1 MSVSQSNGNQP
12 RKLVNRRQHPVITQ
26 DKGATGSVVDK
37 PAVTAGSPSQLPPVD
52 AGKANLVVVTKTP
65 EDTPPPLKPLQPFLD
80 SIGTDASQGD
90 KAGGDIE
97 IQRPAKNP
105 KDKPAAVSEDAFE
118 AGKVMVGK
126 QRPPAPKP
134 IESDFGE
141 GVYTAVDKTTGRL
154 LPLDRDPPVQKVV
167 QLPRS
172 LVKAEATPCPMG
184 EIVDQLYKD
193 KEDATKKA
201 LSSSQSGLSLNP
213 ATPPKPDTS
222 QDEKIAL
229 QTQIEY
235 HLDDI
240 EFMQK
245 MERRTAAL
253 IKQYP
258 KSKAIAEL
266 KKNHQ
271 LAADQAIAM
280 AYQVKEYQQA
290 YAEKYDLPT
299 EPLKKDVEKLAK
311 QGQGGKLGP
320 QPAPKQLLQKPVER
334 TDHGG
339 GTKGL
344 KERYKKENPLPVDTS
359 HESDNAAEE
368 SESEID
374 LLAPLK
380 EPPVKRTKKD
390 AEPPLDDDAKI
401 GKGHKKKH
409 LQRQESVVKIPA
421 YDDHDLDPPNH
432 KNGDDATLND
442 LDDLLD
448 HLKQDAT
455 S

>member
-1 MSVSQSNGNQP
+1 MAIPLSLSKTP
-12 RKLVNRRQHPVITQ
+12 RKLERKYQQPTVPKDNGVATKSVNKSAPT
-26 DKGATGSVVDK
+26 
-37 PAVTAGSPSQLPPVD
+37 PESPNQLPPVD
-52 AGKANLVVVTKTP
+52 QGKANLLVVTQAPDDATLS
-65 EDTPPPLKPLQPFLD
+65 LKPQQPFLD
-80 SIGTDASQGD
+80 NIGTDASQGD
-90 KAGGDIE
+90 KAGGDI
-97 IQRPAKNP
+97 QPTP
-105 KDKPAAVSEDAFE
+105 SKPEPRDETLAVSDEAF
-118 AGKVMVGK
+118 MTMLDK
-126 QRPPAPKP
+126 QRPPAPQPIKP
-134 IESDFGE
+134 HFDPGVSAAEVVVEGE
-141 GVYTAVDKTTGRL
+141 THEMGLAEPQR
-154 LPLDRDPPVQKVV
+154 
-167 QLPRS
+167 QLPKAV
-172 LVKAEATPCPMG
+172 VKAEAVDFPVG

-201 LSSSQSGLSLNP
+201 LSSSQPGLSLNP
-213 ATPPKPDTS
+213 ATTTPPDTS

-229 QTQIEY
+229 QTQIGY
-235 HLDDI
+235 HLDDL

-290 YAEKYDLPT
+290 YAEKYDLLT

-409 LQRQESVVKIPA
+409 LKRQESVVKIPA
-421 YDDHDLDPPNH
+421 YDDHHLDPPNH

-442 LDDLLD
+442 LDDLLE